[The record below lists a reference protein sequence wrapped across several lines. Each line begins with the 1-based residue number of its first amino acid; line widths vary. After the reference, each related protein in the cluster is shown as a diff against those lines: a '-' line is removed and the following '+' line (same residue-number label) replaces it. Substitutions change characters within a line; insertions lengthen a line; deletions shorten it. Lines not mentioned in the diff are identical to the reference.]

1 MDPFSDELKCHDISD
16 IQGTGGYVEVPV
28 EKEGASEPRHAFG
41 KCINFAS
48 MTEKD
53 LKNLGISGGSLSFYP
68 EAIHEL
74 LSTKNRSI
82 KNELTSLHI
91 QIKDIYHYINLQFQG
106 EKIIDA
112 ILLSVAKTAAK
123 RHGGSNRTRLWHC
136 SANGSGCD
144 AVILPK
150 ITLPISGAGVLICNP
165 KSSYTA
171 LLSGD
176 IEVVAQLDTEYQS
189 MLLKSYGC
197 LAAVL
202 TLTSQIF
209 FVVHAMDG
217 NLWYHMPKAVGQAL
231 VLIEFLKK
239 DIVHFCVT
247 NGHTWRFAILTKDVE
262 GEYSYYESCLYH
274 IQENWPTVKDSQS
287 LHSVQEIVEL
297 ALQWLAPT
305 KISSPQGLYHLHK
318 GLLPLYNS

>member
-1 MDPFSDELKCHDISD
+1 
-16 IQGTGGYVEVPV
+16 
-28 EKEGASEPRHAFG
+28 
-41 KCINFAS
+41 

-91 QIKDIYHYINLQFQG
+91 QIKDIYHYINLQVSAVLIIWGVTNYWGKFQG

-176 IEVVAQLDTEYQS
+176 IEVVAQLDTEYQCLFLMCFTVAHVYLVS
-189 MLLKSYGC
+189 ITAMLLKSYGC

-209 FVVHAMDG
+209 FVVRAMDG

-231 VLIEFLKK
+231 VLIEFLK
-239 DIVHFCVT
+239 
-247 NGHTWRFAILTKDVE
+247 
-262 GEYSYYESCLYH
+262 Y
-274 IQENWPTVKDSQS
+274 
-287 LHSVQEIVEL
+287 
-297 ALQWLAPT
+297 
-305 KISSPQGLYHLHK
+305 
-318 GLLPLYNS
+318 